1 MGTSAGVAQ
10 QKRAV
15 TTADYDRAVKM
26 LAPAL
31 NGLVVGDTVNANWLP
46 DGRFWYART
55 TLTGTENI
63 VIDPVKKTR
72 EVGGDAAGRAA
83 GRRRRAGGRGGRGGG
98 GGGGGGGRRRRRALE
113 DVRAQRHGHDRPAPA
128 VDVARRQRRR
138 CSSAT
143 GISG

>member
-1 MGTSAGVAQ
+1 MTRPIALVAVLVLIGTTAGVAQ

-31 NGLVVGDTVNANWLP
+31 NGMVVGDSVNPTWLP
-46 DGRFWYART
+46 DGRFWYVRT

-72 EVGGDAAGRAA
+72 ETVETPPAGGQAAPG
-83 GRRRRAGGRGGRGGG
+83 AGGRGGRGGG
-98 GGGGGGGRRRRRALE
+98 GGRGGAGRGGGVSLSKTCGPNVTGLS
-113 DVRAQRHGHDRPAPA
+113 GPPPA
-128 VDVARRQRRR
+128 
-138 CSSAT
+138 SM
-143 GISG
+143 